1 MLNDRPTMLNLG
13 HWLRYRA
20 RSAPNS
26 LAIRDAGES
35 LRYSELADRVAQARA
50 LLVAEGLAEGAV
62 VGCALPASVSA
73 VVALYAIWDLGG
85 IAAPVETDSALK
97 DMDFC
102 VREPLP
108 AGGGGR
114 SAEVS
119 GLRASVSGSDGLAT
133 RIQTSGSEGPSRSV
147 DLTHAN
153 HIWSAVGSAANLGS
167 SAEDEWLCCLPIH
180 HVSGLAQVQRAL
192 LGGGSVALHPSFD
205 AAEIAAQLDGSENA
219 VLPVVA
225 TQLKRLVDVGADLS
239 GARAILAGGGPVPE
253 DLVEAASALGGLVLR
268 TYGLTEAGSQV
279 ATVPPAR
286 ATDAGPRCGPP
297 LPTAEVRITDGRI
310 EVRGPTVASRSAD
323 GDGWL
328 RTGDLGSMDGE
339 GWLTVLGRADDVIVT
354 GGENVSPVEVESA
367 IASHP
372 AVSEVVVF
380 GLPDSEWQTS
390 VNAALVLVEGR
401 EMPSAEELRVHCE
414 ETLARH
420 EVPKRFVPVT
430 DFPRT
435 ASGKP
440 HRRALAERMAAE
452 GR

>member
-1 MLNDRPTMLNLG
+1 MVNDRPTMLNLG

-26 LAIRDAGES
+26 LAVRDAEES
-35 LRYSELADRVAQARA
+35 LRYSDLAERVEQARETLA
-50 LLVAEGLAEGAV
+50 AEGLAEGAV
-62 VGCALPASVSA
+62 VGCALPPSVDA
-73 VVALYAIWDLGG
+73 VVALYATWDLGA
-85 IAAPVETDSALK
+85 IAAPIEPGSVGAE
-97 DMDFC
+97 MDFC

-108 AGGGGR
+108 VGGGGR
-114 SAEVS
+114 PAQGPGARTSAS
-119 GLRASVSGSDGLAT
+119 GPAEIAT
-133 RIQTSGSEGPSRSV
+133 RIRTSGSEGPPGSV
-147 DLTHAN
+147 DLSHAN

-167 SAEDEWLCCLPIH
+167 STEDEWLCCLPLN

-192 LGGGSVALHPSFD
+192 LGGGSVTLYPDFD
-205 AAEIAAQLDGSENA
+205 AERISAALSGSEGA
-219 VLPVVA
+219 LLSVVA
-225 TQLKRLVDVGADLS
+225 TQLQRLVDADAKLS

-253 DLVEAASALGGLVLR
+253 DLVDAASGLGGRVLR

-286 ATDAGPRCGPP
+286 AAEAGPRCGPV

-310 EVRGPTVASRSAD
+310 DVRGPTVATRSAD
-323 GDGWL
+323 QDGWL
-328 RTGDLGSMDGE
+328 RTGDLGSLDGE
-339 GWLTVLGRADDVIVT
+339 GWLTVIGRADDVIVT
-354 GGENVSPVEVESA
+354 GGENVSPLEVENALS
-367 IASHP
+367 SHP

-390 VNAALVLVEGR
+390 VNAALVLAEGC
-401 EMPSAEELRVHCE
+401 EMPSVEELRLHCG

-420 EVPKRFVPVT
+420 EVPKRFVPVS

-440 HRRALAERMAAE
+440 LRRALAERIAAE